1 MHCQRKFVTMLMN
14 EAGADYCL
22 AVKQNQGK
30 LCKEIELCFSQTPV
44 EHHHETKE
52 VGHGRKERR
61 LIEVLPG
68 ELLPKE
74 LLKVWLGLKEG
85 CIVRQTSWRTEIQA
99 GGKEE
104 ETTEKVRYFISSLSP
119 TEPEIAKQLLR
130 ADRKPPPLHS
140 GCGFWAGSLSDEERQ
155 LNREHRSDQQ
165 VGYGHSGTDSS
176 SEKPRT
182 EKCSSHLLQ

>member
-1 MHCQRKFVTMLMN
+1 MLIDKKSNEIPAALKFAQLLDLQGTIVTGDAMHCQRKFVTMLMN
-14 EAGADYCL
+14 EARADYCL

-85 CIVRQTSWRTEIQA
+85 CIVRQTS
-99 GGKEE
+99 
-104 ETTEKVRYFISSLSP
+104 
-119 TEPEIAKQLLR
+119 
-130 ADRKPPPLHS
+130 
-140 GCGFWAGSLSDEERQ
+140 
-155 LNREHRSDQQ
+155 
-165 VGYGHSGTDSS
+165 
-176 SEKPRT
+176 
-182 EKCSSHLLQ
+182 